1 MVTDTTAVGQ
11 SKTTPLAQEG
21 TNDRGSH
28 RGGGNDQGR
37 HSPRFPKIQFNSAT
51 AAACNCDNEALQ
63 FGNKDN
69 DAASATS
76 VRPREGGEVI
86 RCLSRYAKHAGNSI
100 KRFGGSA
107 R

>member
-1 MVTDTTAVGQ
+1 MTADRTGAEVTIKG
-11 SKTTPLAQEG
+11 G
-21 TNDRGSH
+21 IH
-28 RGGGNDQGR
+28 RDFQK
-37 HSPRFPKIQFNSAT
+37 FKFNSAT

>member
-37 HSPRFPKIQFNSAT
+37 HSPRFPKIPFSQAT

-63 FGNKDN
+63 FGNKDS
-69 DAASATS
+69 DAASAAS
-76 VRPREGGEVI
+76 VRPRVGGEVI
-86 RCLSRYAKHAGNSI
+86 RCLSRYAKHAGNST
-100 KRFGGSA
+100 KRFAGSA
-107 R
+107 C